1 MVLVTE
7 IRLSDLMTSP
17 NKCALPLEGLPPED
31 MKMRVQGMN
40 SAALLALALALTL
53 AGPVAAATVWD
64 ESVKGDL
71 SNDPLAPTSVTVAP
85 GLNDVIGSA
94 GAGSPSF
101 DPITGQPNF
110 DTDFFTFTV
119 PKGYELKSLVPV
131 SIVFTD
137 PRDMD
142 SFIGLGSGPQITA
155 STTFPFATGAAG
167 LLGWMHVDPS
177 DVGNDILPVMG
188 VAGQGA
194 SGFSGPLPPG
204 EYSVWIQTTFLS
216 NTITA
221 LRLPFR
227 NPPHWR

>member
-1 MVLVTE
+1 
-7 IRLSDLMTSP
+7 
-17 NKCALPLEGLPPED
+17 

-40 SAALLALALALTL
+40 SAALLALALTL
-53 AGPVAAATVWD
+53 AGPAAAATVWD
-64 ESVKGDL
+64 ESVNGDL
-71 SNDPLAPTSVTVAP
+71 SNDPLVPTTIGVAP

-101 DPITGQPNF
+101 DPITGEPNF

-119 PKGYELKSLVPV
+119 PKGYQLKSLVPV

-177 DVGNDILPVMG
+177 DVGNNIMPAMG

-204 EYSVWIQTTFLS
+204 VYSVWIQDDFPFNYEYRFEIAVPEPSTLAIMLAGFLGVGLAGCRTS
-216 NTITA
+216 RKRSAA
-221 LRLPFR
+221 LDGGLPA
-227 NPPHWR
+227 P

>member
-1 MVLVTE
+1 
-7 IRLSDLMTSP
+7 
-17 NKCALPLEGLPPED
+17 
-31 MKMRVQGMN
+31 
-40 SAALLALALALTL
+40 
-53 AGPVAAATVWD
+53 VWD

-71 SNDPLAPTSVTVAP
+71 SNNPLAPTSVTVAP

-142 SFIGLGSGPQITA
+142 SFIGLGSGTQITA
-155 STTFPFATGAAG
+155 STTFPYATGAAG
-167 LLGWMHVDPS
+167 LLGWLHVDPG
-177 DVGNDILPVMG
+177 DVGNNIMPAMG
-188 VAGQGA
+188 VAGMGA
-194 SGFSGPLPPG
+194 SGFAGPLPAG
-204 EYSVWIQTTFLS
+204 DYSVWVQDDFPFNYDYRFEIHAPEPSTLAIMLAGFAGIGLAGCRTS
-216 NTITA
+216 RKRSAA
-221 LRLPFR
+221 LGVR
-227 NPPHWR
+227 